1 MRYSNT
7 LYLKKHAD
15 GVQVTCSACD
25 RALAPADDS
34 WKKSAALTELPANQ
48 LPGPY
53 RTGQGLLLRQF
64 CCPQCGALLDTELA
78 LPGEPFLEDRILVET

>member
-7 LYLKKHAD
+7 LYLKKNA
-15 GVQVTCSACD
+15 GAVQVTCVACD
-25 RALAPADDS
+25 GALAPAADS
-34 WKKSAALTELPANQ
+34 WKASAALTAAPANE

-64 CCPQCGALLDTELA
+64 CCPHCGAMLDTELA
-78 LPGEPFLEDRILVET
+78 LPGEPFLEDRIFMET